1 MRKRRKIN
9 SRTDT
14 VIGGATSFQGT
25 IISTENI
32 RIDGKHEGEISKERD
47 LLISETGELKGKVKA
62 ENLLIAG
69 SVQGEMSISGK
80 LKIVSTGQFQGEAVM
95 SILIIEE
102 GAGFQGQCQQT
113 EKK

>member
-1 MRKRRKIN
+1 
-9 SRTDT
+9 
-14 VIGGATSFQGT
+14 
-25 IISTENI
+25 
-32 RIDGKHEGEISKERD
+32 
-47 LLISETGELKGKVKA
+47 
-62 ENLLIAG
+62 
-69 SVQGEMSISGK
+69 MSISGK